1 MSDPAVSKS
10 SQKSLLLAEVK
21 NLFSRLSTN
30 FGSSPSATAVDV
42 CVNIALTLSHFDLGE
57 SVDDAALEL
66 FALVESELAKPS
78 MDVNIVEKT
87 IVNFL
92 CRLHE
97 IISTTQG

>member
-1 MSDPAVSKS
+1 MSDPAVPENSK
-10 SQKSLLLAEVK
+10 KSLLLAEVK
-21 NLFSRLSTN
+21 NLSDGLSAG

-42 CVNIALTLSHFDLGE
+42 CVKIALILSHFDLGE
-57 SVDDAALEL
+57 GIDDSALEL

-78 MDVNIVEKT
+78 MDASTVEKT
-87 IVNFL
+87 IINFL